1 MGRELA
7 ENLPWYRCDDDDEIE
22 VGDVIKN
29 AGDEVVLMDEDTA
42 AVAEGDTSN
51 ASKASDMQFSIS
63 SWRTS
68 DR

>member
-1 MGRELA
+1 MPC
-7 ENLPWYRCDDDDEIE
+7 NDEIE

-29 AGDEVVLMDEDTA
+29 AGDEVLLMDEDAA

-63 SWRTS
+63 S
-68 DR
+68 

>member
-29 AGDEVVLMDEDTA
+29 AGDEVVLMDEDAT
-42 AVAEGDTSN
+42 AEGDTSN

-63 SWRTS
+63 SW
-68 DR
+68 